1 MVKMKNHFEKQDL
14 KGQSFVITADAA
26 QETKGKTVLGNSWK
40 AGNKLFLVLIWK
52 DKNISEVTLQLQHL
66 MNTELEEFYKKYEY
80 VEGQDRDKIPCFKKK
95 EIKVNA
101 VVNKEPVSKFIA
113 DTNKLLKF
121 LEEKPNANVD
131 GESTGNV
138 PNAPVGRTL

>member
-1 MVKMKNHFEKQDL
+1 
-14 KGQSFVITADAA
+14 
-26 QETKGKTVLGNSWK
+26 
-40 AGNKLFLVLIWK
+40 
-52 DKNISEVTLQLQHL
+52 